1 MLPAAFTA
9 KAIQLCAAGLGS
21 VVTPVPAT
29 FAIAVHTG
37 AALARQPDTAA
48 DAEATVRDLIVLGAD
63 FEAGPLAIRGRDFVS
78 YGVTPTSVF
87 DPCALARVDGE
98 PQPVPSGSA
107 ATVSSVTALLRRAF
121 AARITDTIRPMNATY
136 GARYSW
142 HKFGQAIDF
151 VPAGGVNSIHRDQIR
166 ALMGQSDLRLI
177 ELLGPGDRGHSN
189 HWHIAFARPGQ
200 LIDRIRPVE
209 GEEDWIVNVASTDVR
224 SAPSPVDAAASPPGS
239 ALASAAKAPPGW
251 DVFAAE
257 EWHAAH
263 GDGS

>member
-9 KAIQLCAAGLGS
+9 KAIQLCAAGLGPL
-21 VVTPVPAT
+21 VTPVPAT

-37 AALARQPDTAA
+37 AALTRQPDTE
-48 DAEATVRDLIVLGAD
+48 AEAQATVRDLIVLGAD

-78 YGVTPTSVF
+78 YGVTPASVF
-87 DPCALARVDGE
+87 DPCALARVDGG
-98 PQPVPSGSA
+98 PRPNPSGSA

-151 VPAGGVNSIHRDQIR
+151 VPAGGVNSIDRDQIR

-189 HWHIAFARPGQ
+189 HWHVAFARPGQ
-200 LIDRIRPVE
+200 VIDRIRSVE
-209 GEEDWIVNVASTDVR
+209 GEEDWIVNVASAD
-224 SAPSPVDAAASPPGS
+224 APSSPTPENAAASAPAS
-239 ALASAAKAPPGW
+239 TLASAVKAPPGW

-257 EWHAAH
+257 EWRAAH
-263 GDGS
+263 GGGS

>member
-21 VVTPVPAT
+21 AVTPAPAT
-29 FAIAVHTG
+29 FAITVHTG
-37 AALARQPDTAA
+37 AALTRQPDTET

-78 YGVTPTSVF
+78 YGVTPASAF
-87 DPCALARVDGE
+87 DPCALARVDGG
-98 PQPVPSGSA
+98 PRPVPSGTA
-107 ATVSSVTALLRRAF
+107 ATVSNVAALLRRAF

-151 VPAGGVNSIHRDQIR
+151 VPEGGVDSIDRGQIR

-200 LIDRIRPVE
+200 VIDRIRPVE
-209 GEEDWIVNVASTDVR
+209 GEEDWIVNVASADVR
-224 SAPSPVDAAASPPGS
+224 FPPTPGDAAASPPAS
-239 ALASAAKAPPGW
+239 VLASAAKAPPGW

-257 EWHAAH
+257 EWRVAH
-263 GDGS
+263 GGGS